1 MVVSKAE
8 FLADVRA
15 ARTDLEH
22 VLAGRDERT
31 LAETTLPGQSWTS
44 KDLLAHLIGY
54 DHAVRKAIADVRSG
68 LKWTWPWTAPRFDA
82 WNESQVAPRRSRSYP
97 AVRAELDASR
107 ADLLAEL
114 ERWPEDAGP
123 FGPATWDP
131 QASAIS
137 WLGPHE
143 REHAEMIAKL

>member
-1 MVVSKAE
+1 VSKAE

-15 ARTDLEH
+15 ARTELEH
-22 VLAGRDERT
+22 VLASHDERT
-31 LAETTLPGQSWTS
+31 LAETFLAGQTWTS

-54 DHAVRKAIADVRSG
+54 DQAVRKAIADVRAG

-82 WNESQVAPRRSRSYP
+82 WNESQVAPRRSRTYR

-114 ERWPEDAGP
+114 ERWSEDAGP
-123 FGPATWDP
+123 FGPTTWDP
-131 QASAIS
+131 AKSAIS
-137 WLGPHE
+137 WLAPHE

>member
-1 MVVSKAE
+1 VVVSKAE

-54 DHAVRKAIADVRSG
+54 DLAVRGAIADVRAG
-68 LKWTWPWTAPRFDA
+68 LKWSWPWTAPRFDA
-82 WNESQVAPRRSRSYP
+82 WNESQVAPRRSRSYA

-123 FGPATWDP
+123 FGPMTWDR

>member
-1 MVVSKAE
+1 MSKAE

-15 ARTDLEH
+15 ARIELEH
-22 VLAGRDERT
+22 VLASHDERT

-54 DHAVRKAIADVRSG
+54 DLAVRTAIADVRAG
-68 LKWTWPWTAPRFDA
+68 RKWTWPWTAPRFDA
-82 WNESQVAPRRSRSYP
+82 WNESQVAPRRSRTYQ

-114 ERWPEDAGP
+114 ERWPDDAGP

-131 QASAIS
+131 ATSAIS

-143 REHAEMIAKL
+143 REHAEMIAEL

>member
-1 MVVSKAE
+1 MSKAD

-15 ARTDLEH
+15 ARTELER
-22 VLAGRDERT
+22 VLASRDERT

-54 DHAVRKAIADVRSG
+54 DLAVRKAIADVRAG
-68 LKWTWPWTAPRFDA
+68 LTWTWPWTAPRFDA
-82 WNESQVAPRRSRSYP
+82 WNESQVAPRRSQTYQM
-97 AVRAELDASR
+97 VRAELDARR

-114 ERWPEDAGP
+114 ARWPEDAGP

-131 QASAIS
+131 TKSAIS

>member
-1 MVVSKAE
+1 VSKAE
-8 FLADVRA
+8 FLAGVRA
-15 ARTDLEH
+15 ARTELEQ
-22 VLAGRDERT
+22 VLVGRDERT

-54 DHAVRKAIADVRSG
+54 DLAVRTAIADIRSG
-68 LKWTWPWTAPRFDA
+68 AKWTWPWTAPRFDA

-123 FGPATWDP
+123 FGPTSWDP

>member
-1 MVVSKAE
+1 VVVSKAV
-8 FLADVRA
+8 FLADVRT
-15 ARTDLEH
+15 ARTELEH
-22 VLAGRDERT
+22 VLASRDERT

-54 DHAVRKAIADVRSG
+54 DLAVRKAIAAVRAGS
-68 LKWTWPWTAPRFDA
+68 KWTWPWTAPRFDA
-82 WNESQVAPRRSRSYP
+82 WNESQVAPRRSRPYG

-131 QASAIS
+131 TTSPIS

-143 REHAEMIAKL
+143 REHAAMIAKL

>member
-1 MVVSKAE
+1 VSKAA

-15 ARTDLEH
+15 ARTELEH
-22 VLAGRDERT
+22 VLASRDERT
-31 LAETTLPGQSWTS
+31 LAETALPRQSWTS

-54 DHAVRKAIADVRSG
+54 DLAVRKAIADVRAG
-68 LKWTWPWTAPRFDA
+68 VPWAWPWTAPRFDA
-82 WNESQVAPRRSRSYP
+82 WNESQVAPRRSRTYP

-107 ADLLAEL
+107 ADLLTEL
-114 ERWPEDAGP
+114 EGWPEDAGP
-123 FGPATWDP
+123 FGPMTWD
-131 QASAIS
+131 ATTSAIS